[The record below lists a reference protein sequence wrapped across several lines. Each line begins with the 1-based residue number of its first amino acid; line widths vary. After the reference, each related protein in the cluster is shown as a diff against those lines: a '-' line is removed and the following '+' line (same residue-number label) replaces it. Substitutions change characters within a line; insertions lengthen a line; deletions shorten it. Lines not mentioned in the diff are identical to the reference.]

1 MKNLIRKSLL
11 VALVL
16 GTLTS
21 YANGTTLKKGT
32 TTLAKVELN
41 DVKRGQLWLIKN
53 SDGVIIHE
61 QVIKNSGSYILAI
74 DFSSLENGN
83 YSLEINKDFQIEV
96 LPLTIDG
103 GNPVF
108 KDEDSEIVFKPLIRT
123 EKNLVLISKLEFN
136 NTPMKVA
143 IYYENEIIFNDNVE
157 GSDDVLKR
165 VYSLNKNIK
174 GSYTVILNANDRTYI
189 NEFSL
194 K

>member
-1 MKNLIRKSLL
+1 MKNLVRKSLL
-11 VALVL
+11 VALVF

-61 QVIKNSGSYILAI
+61 QVIKNSGSYIQAI

-96 LPLTIDG
+96 LPFTIDG